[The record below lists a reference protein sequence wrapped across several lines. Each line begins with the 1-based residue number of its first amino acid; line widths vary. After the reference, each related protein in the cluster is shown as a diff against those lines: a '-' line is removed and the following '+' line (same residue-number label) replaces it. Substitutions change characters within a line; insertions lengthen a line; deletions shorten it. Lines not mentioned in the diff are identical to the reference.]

1 MTTATASSAR
11 PGIGRVSF
19 EHGEDGFELRAQI
32 LHRLRRERPT
42 RFRLELARAPILLDL
57 LPRALD
63 RVLLGV
69 EEMLDQ
75 HDELDLPPLVD
86 AIPRPVL
93 GRIEEAELA
102 LPIPQHVRLEIGE
115 LADLADR
122 EELLYRMR
130 RAHLPPPPPPPPP
143 PSSGSTSPPPTS
155 TKAPSGDLPS
165 NRTAAPSRAIGSSPP
180 CRP

>member
-1 MTTATASSAR
+1 GTARRLRLRTSAMVAAAWSAGMTTATASSAR

-32 LHRLRRERPT
+32 FHRLGRERPT
-42 RFRLELARAPILLDL
+42 CFRLELARAPVLLDL

-63 RVLLGV
+63 RVFFGV

-93 GRIEEAELA
+93 GRIKEAELA
-102 LPIPQHVRLEIGE
+102 LPVPQHVRLEIGE

-130 RAHLPPPPPPPPP
+130 RAHLPPPPPPPHCSGF
-143 PSSGSTSPPPTS
+143 SSRS
-155 TKAPSGDLPS
+155 
-165 NRTAAPSRAIGSSPP
+165 
-180 CRP
+180 